1 MSKVKLYELTILM
14 PCLNEEK
21 TLQEC
26 ILKAKKFLKSKNIL
40 GEILIS
46 DNGSVDNSVK
56 IARKN
61 NVRVVNTSNKGYGS
75 ALINGIKFA
84 QGKYIIM
91 GDADCSYDFSSL
103 ENFLAKLRAGSDLVM
118 GNRFKGKIFPNA
130 MPFLHKYLGNP
141 ILSFFGRLFFKSQIG
156 DFHCGLRGFKKKSIK
171 TLNLKCKGMEFASE
185 MVAKAE
191 LKKLKISEVAI
202 NLYPD
207 KRSRK
212 PHLRTWLDG
221 WRHLKFL
228 LIFSPKW
235 LFLLPGLFL
244 LFTGLIGFAFLI
256 SGPIDLVD
264 GTITLNSNSFLVF
277 CVMIIVG
284 VQSLTFYNLMLSIRT
299 KMFPET
305 WGKKS
310 NIFSSKKFE
319 PALFFSLFL
328 LIFGIVGIFYSINI
342 WESNSF
348 GELNFH
354 QISRIL
360 YPSITSITCGI
371 QIFLSLFV
379 YAAVSHINQD

>member
-1 MSKVKLYELTILM
+1 MSKVELYELTILM

-21 TLQEC
+21 TLLEC
-26 ILKAKKFLKSKNIL
+26 ILKAKKFINSRNIS

-46 DNGSVDNSVK
+46 DNGSADNSVN
-56 IARKN
+56 IAKKN
-61 NVRVVNTSNKGYGS
+61 NVRVISTSSRGYGS
-75 ALINGIKFA
+75 ALINGIKSA
-84 QGKYIIM
+84 KGKYIIM

-103 ENFLAKLRAGSDLVM
+103 DNFLEKLRGGSDLVM

-141 ILSFFGRLFFKSQIG
+141 ILSFFGRLFFRSKIS
-156 DFHCGLRGFKKKSIK
+156 DFHCGLRGFSKKSIK

-191 LKKLKISEVAI
+191 LKKFKISEVPI

-207 KRSRK
+207 KRSRR

-235 LFLLPGLFL
+235 LFLMPGLFL
-244 LFTGLIGFAFLI
+244 LITGLIGFAFLI
-256 SGPIDLVD
+256 SGPIDLVN
-264 GTITLNSNSFLVF
+264 GRITLHSNSFLVF

-299 KMFPET
+299 QMFPET
-305 WGKKS
+305 WGEKN

-328 LIFGIVGIFYSINI
+328 LSLGIVGIFYTINI
-342 WESNSF
+342 WESKSF
-348 GELNFH
+348 GDLDFH

-379 YAAVSHINQD
+379 YAAISHINQD